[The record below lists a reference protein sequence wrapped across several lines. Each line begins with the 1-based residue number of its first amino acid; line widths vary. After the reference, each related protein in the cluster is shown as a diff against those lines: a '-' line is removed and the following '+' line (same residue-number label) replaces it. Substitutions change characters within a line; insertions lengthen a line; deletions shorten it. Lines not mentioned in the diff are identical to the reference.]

1 MAGIGEVGSIASFVS
16 LGFQLFDGC
25 IKGFVLL
32 SAAQE
37 LGSRGDVLAC
47 QLEWEHYC
55 LHGWA
60 RTVGLFNNPPELN
73 VSNPALVQNTLANLK
88 QLLTDATKLK
98 EHYGLDITVTEEE
111 IREVHTPNGT
121 FAQFLDKFK
130 PQFINDTA
138 KVYAR
143 RNNAW
148 KKVKWGAV
156 DSDKL
161 SLLLKDIRYF
171 NKRPLSV
178 LHPSDQQLNYKDGN
192 TVLRSIVSQSP
203 DRALLD
209 AMSVPLGTVDG
220 AVAAAARL
228 RHRGLLL
235 ELIRSPSC
243 GPSSIHPHVEPTMRM
258 SVTHQKSSPLKGAK
272 DLQRSLDLLLL
283 CKGHTSVE
291 VFREIAQYDG
301 KPVVVE
307 WKEVAS
313 AVESKLKHRIMRV
326 AAFLREMQSPT
337 FHSLRCFGFL
347 KAPKSGRYAYL
358 FSPPDSLS
366 GAFSMWSLSEVLC
379 LASQGPS
386 LNNRL
391 GIAIA
396 LAETVLQL
404 HTAGW
409 LHKSIRADN
418 ILVFKPGTERW
429 NSIDDLSSAYLGGYE
444 YARADN
450 PLETTEA
457 PSSRLQLELYRH
469 PRSLGQGRVS
479 FNKKFDLYSLGCV
492 LLEVAFWL
500 PLQTILLQKLRS
512 QSDGKD
518 GSSFMLSSL
527 AILAPE
533 DDAEYY
539 SMVKEKQRLLE
550 EQGSGSIRAG
560 LEFRMGNVYSKLVM
574 DCLHAE
580 TQPSSLEDD
589 EFDDSLE
596 AQETIVFT
604 LRNMLEK
611 SSSSHIFNKP
621 YIPRYGC

>member
-1 MAGIGEVGSIASFVS
+1 MAGIGEAASIASFVS
-16 LGFQLFDGC
+16 LSFQFFDGC

-55 LHGWA
+55 LQKWA
-60 RTVGLFNNPPELN
+60 RTVGLFNHPPDMN
-73 VSNPALVQNTLANLK
+73 VSNPVLVQNTLANLE
-88 QLLTDATKLK
+88 QLLTNAAKLK
-98 EHYGLDITVTEEE
+98 EHYGLDIIVTEEE
-111 IREVHTPNGT
+111 IKEVHTPNRHFGYI
-121 FAQFLDKFK
+121 LEKVK

-148 KKVKWGAV
+148 KKVKWGAI

-161 SLLLKDIRYF
+161 RLLLKDIHYF
-171 NKRPLSV
+171 NKRLLSV
-178 LHPSDQQLNYKDGN
+178 LHPLDQELNCEDGN
-192 TVLRSIVSQSP
+192 TVLRSIVAQSP
-203 DRALLD
+203 DKALLD
-209 AMSVPLGTVDG
+209 AMSGPLDMVDG

-228 RHRGLLL
+228 RHKGLLL
-235 ELIRSPSC
+235 DLIGLPSYT
-243 GPSSIHPHVEPTMRM
+243 PSNPSQYNEMAARPSTLHH
-258 SVTHQKSSPLKGAK
+258 KGSPLKGAR
-272 DLQRSLDLLLL
+272 DLQHSPNLLSRYQ
-283 CKGHTSVE
+283 GHVSAQISRE
-291 VFREIAQYDG
+291 VALYDG
-301 KPVVVE
+301 KPVIVE

-313 AVESKLKHRIMRV
+313 AIESKLKYRIMKV
-326 AAFLREMQSPT
+326 AAFLTEMKSPT
-337 FHSLRCFGFL
+337 FHSLACYGFL

-358 FSPPDSLS
+358 FRPPDVLNTK
-366 GAFSMWSLSEVLC
+366 FSMWSLSEILC
-379 LASQGPS
+379 LASQHPS

-409 LHKSIRADN
+409 LHKSIRSDN
-418 ILVFKPGTERW
+418 ILVFKSGTEQW
-429 NSIDDLSSAYLGGYE
+429 DSEDDLSSAYLGGYE

-457 PSSRLQLELYRH
+457 PSWQLHSELYRH
-469 PRSLGQGRVS
+469 PRSLGQGRAS

-500 PLQTILLQKLRS
+500 PLPMILLQRLRS
-512 QSDGKD
+512 QSDGKNAL
-518 GSSFMLSSL
+518 SSTLSSL
-527 AILAPE
+527 SILAPR

-550 EQGSGSIRAG
+550 ERGSHSIRA
-560 LEFRMGNVYSKLVM
+560 EIDFQMGNVYSKLVM

-580 TQPSSLEDD
+580 TKPSGSADEEFDNSLE
-589 EFDDSLE
+589 F
-596 AQETIVFT
+596 QETIVST
-604 LRNMLEK
+604 LRNLLK
-611 SSSSHIFNKP
+611 VL
-621 YIPRYGC
+621 